1 MNRLQVPRHRRLLLS
16 SNVLFLA
23 SLLGCG
29 SDAGHPSVVPSP
41 SASPTAA
48 PIPSPSGSII
58 YFVPTP
64 IESSVAKLPTCAGS
78 AREMSL
84 CPNRHASVQSNHRPV
99 PRAVVP
105 SGCDRSK
112 TSSTRYDRNPRTTS
126 RFQARPSTFSL
137 PLDRWCSQRT
147 DGNGQGH
154 VHVHGEADRGRI
166 TAESRRRR
174 VGTSRVARPPAL
186 EIAARTGCR
195 WPTAWSGSRRS
206 SR

>member
-99 PRAVVP
+99 PRAWYRQGATEARRVLLATTAIHEQRP
-105 SGCDRSK
+105 GSKPDRPHF
-112 TSSTRYDRNPRTTS
+112 RYPLIDGVLRGRTGTG
-126 RFQARPSTFSL
+126 RATCTCTGRLTAGG
-137 PLDRWCSQRT
+137 SQRKAGG
-147 DGNGQGH
+147 D
-154 VHVHGEADRGRI
+154 A
-166 TAESRRRR
+166 
-174 VGTSRVARPPAL
+174 
-186 EIAARTGCR
+186 
-195 WPTAWSGSRRS
+195 
-206 SR
+206 